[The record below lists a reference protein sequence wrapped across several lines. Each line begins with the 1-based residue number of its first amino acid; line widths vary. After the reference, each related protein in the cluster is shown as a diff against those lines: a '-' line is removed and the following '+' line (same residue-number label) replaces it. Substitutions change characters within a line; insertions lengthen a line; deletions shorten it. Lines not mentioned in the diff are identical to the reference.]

1 MLRHSANTT
10 EAVRRPGRVAA
21 STVAI
26 LATVGLAIVVAH
38 AAETPGAVPTGS
50 AAKATEAPRVDP
62 KEVALARG
70 KQLSHLPTEEVFSL
84 KQRRQRLDAR
94 EEAVADR
101 ERQLATLRDALDQ
114 RLNRLATLQ
123 RRMEDYLNRFKK
135 QEETNL
141 GQLVKVVQ
149 SMRPD
154 AAAASLSQMDERLA
168 TLVLAR
174 MNEKKAAKIMNVLP
188 PSKAVLLASRMGE
201 SGVGG
206 KKR

>member
-1 MLRHSANTT
+1 
-10 EAVRRPGRVAA
+10 VAA
-21 STVAI
+21 SI
-26 LATVGLAIVVAH
+26 LALLAAVGPAVAV
-38 AAETPGAVPTGS
+38 AQ
-50 AAKATEAPRVDP
+50 ATEPPSTAADAPDVPRVDP

-70 KQLSHLPTEEVFSL
+70 QQLSHLPAEEVFSL
-84 KQRRQRLDAR
+84 EQRRQRLEAR
-94 EEAVADR
+94 EQAVADR

-114 RLNRLATLQ
+114 RLDRLTTLQ
-123 RRMEDYLNRFKK
+123 RRMDDYLNRFKK
-135 QEETNL
+135 QEEASL

-149 SMRPD
+149 SMRAD

-201 SGVGG
+201 AGVGG
-206 KKR
+206 R